1 MIINDPLSLIYLLT
15 ILPIFFDLPASNHR
29 IHLTHRPLYLL
40 DRPAAGARSNVFR
53 HFPLNLRPTIVSPV
67 TAQSRPSSTWAD
79 LVGFSPF
86 SSVYASIPDMTCDVA
101 AAVDDGVDDDDV
113 MVVVEHVVDVEH
125 VSVADIVRLVH

>member
-1 MIINDPLSLIYLLT
+1 MIINYLLSLIYLLT

-53 HFPLNLRPTIVSPV
+53 HFPLNLRPTTVLPA

-79 LVGFSPF
+79 LAGFSPF
-86 SSVYASIPDMTCDVA
+86 SSVFASILDMTCDVVVA
-101 AAVDDGVDDDDV
+101 GDDGVDDDV

-125 VSVADIVRLVH
+125 VSVVDIVRLVH